1 MKTLYI
7 LRHAKAERES
17 DTGRDFDRPLAD
29 RGWSDAERV
38 GREAAKRGVQP
49 DAVCSSP
56 ARRAAE
62 TVEAFAR
69 GFGEIEPEFEP
80 GIYEAPVARLMDIVA
95 STDDM
100 VGRLLIVGHNP
111 GFEGL
116 VGALAERLP
125 DASGGVFP
133 TAALAVIDLPI
144 EHWRE
149 LRERSGEIA
158 ALILPRDL
166 R

>member
-1 MKTLYI
+1 MKTLYV

-17 DTGRDFDRPLAD
+17 DTGQDFDRPLAV

-38 GREAAKRGVQP
+38 GREAGKRGVQP
-49 DAVCSSP
+49 DAVRSSP

-80 GIYEAPVARLMDIVA
+80 GIYEAPVARLMDIIA
-95 STDDM
+95 STDDS

-111 GFEGL
+111 GFGGL

-125 DASGGVFP
+125 DALGGGFP

-144 EHWRE
+144 EHWPE
-149 LRERSGEIA
+149 LRERSGEIT